1 MCDSIP
7 TITQERGGVEV
18 VVWPWVW
25 WVRELIAFWTWGVS
39 MLKRL
44 LSLWMAV
51 AGPVGVSRFSSG
63 QVGPS
68 FEDSWVVA
76 RMGMFRICAV
86 GVLVYQWV

>member
-1 MCDSIP
+1 MGTSSLLQDETPSARTYTLCPCARRSSVVCVTQMCDSIP

-44 LSLWMAV
+44 LSL
-51 AGPVGVSRFSSG
+51 
-63 QVGPS
+63 
-68 FEDSWVVA
+68 
-76 RMGMFRICAV
+76 
-86 GVLVYQWV
+86 

>member
-1 MCDSIP
+1 
-7 TITQERGGVEV
+7 
-18 VVWPWVW
+18 
-25 WVRELIAFWTWGVS
+25 
-39 MLKRL
+39 
-44 LSLWMAV
+44 MAV